1 MAKNE
6 QKMPQSKMIF
16 LLLLLVFVGVVIW
29 YMYLF
34 TSTSITKK
42 LITANQR
49 AIVRQEQVIASFSD
63 IPGFDKL
70 QLVQEYENNNNQ
82 MPRHNY
88 IEAIRNIFEELKDL
102 NSEESRNIELSDF
115 KISLEEISLRG
126 YVTNLRILYFSPDPE
141 ERTSLIERFENL
153 PFLHQ
158 ISIKTYEKAGGGI
171 GYEFVLIAKVFN
183 DATK

>member
-1 MAKNE
+1 MANKDK
-6 QKMPQSKMIF
+6 KMPQSKTIF
-16 LLLLLVFVGVVIW
+16 LLLLLVFVGVAIW
-29 YMYLF
+29 YIYLF
-34 TSTSITKK
+34 MSTSVTKK

-49 AIVRQEQVIASFSD
+49 AITRQEEVIANFSN

-70 QLVQEYENNNNQ
+70 QLVKEYESSNNQ
-82 MPRHNY
+82 MPWHDY

-102 NSEESRNIELSDF
+102 NGEESRNIELSDF

-141 ERTSLIERFENL
+141 EKTSLIERFENL

-158 ISIKTYEKAGGGI
+158 ISIKHYEKA
-171 GYEFVLIAKVFN
+171 
-183 DATK
+183 